1 MINLRKKL
9 LSALLSVSLAA
20 SCTVLNMPFSVSAVS
35 EEMTVTVSM
44 EGLTLGQGMYFEPET
59 YTLSEINKLVSTEGY
74 GPFDESNLN
83 AGMATLA
90 FFIDNGIE
98 YKNTGSWGNGSAVV
112 GSSFYLE
119 SVKNIDKGHLNVPK
133 VILEKSGMSQDDFK
147 DWGNDDEYL
156 GEFDYNQM
164 SGWMITVND
173 LLIPV
178 GASSWTLNQD
188 YEGYNDYGSDYVV
201 RWQFTLNDYG
211 ADLGLQG
218 FAGAPYYDRANKD
231 LLYKKYAELSADGIF
246 KNNTEL
252 KKQALSV
259 MENLTATQE
268 EVDTVF
274 AFLESAGKISV
285 NEVLEDTF
293 SKLSQKVSE
302 PVFGTTGGEWTV
314 LALARGN
321 YFNKDSDYF
330 KGYYDRIVDTVN
342 KTASSV
348 NKNGALHSRK
358 YTENS
363 RLIMAL
369 SSIGKDSHSVGD
381 WDIIAPLED
390 FDNVV
395 WQGIN
400 GPIFALIALDTQNY
414 QTSDSTIRQQYI
426 EYILNK
432 EIDGGGWALN
442 GGSADPD
449 ITAMT
454 LQALANYT
462 DDEKVAA
469 AVERGINTLSSL
481 QKDNGGYASWGSIN
495 SESIAQV
502 ITACTALGI
511 DPATDERFVK
521 NGHSAVDA
529 LLEFYDKDSTDFTFR
544 HTMDGKGNAMAT
556 DQAAYALVAYQRFVN
571 GKNSLYDMTDVEL
584 DTAPAKFSGAT
595 LSLGG
600 NISVNFHMELDNSVA
615 NDKNAYMQFT
625 LPSGNTTK
633 VMVSDAIM
641 KNENGRT
648 YYVFTCEVAA
658 KEINDEITAQMIFGD
673 GTASEEY
680 SYSVKEYS
688 DSILNSDYSDETKTL
703 VKKILDYGKYAKA
716 YFSGGNL
723 TTTSEI
729 NSVTADML
737 SDYTMKSIGTLSNG
751 ITYYGSS
758 LLLESETTVRHY
770 FKVAEGTDVSAYN
783 FSGNKGNYYYIDI
796 TDISA
801 DKLDMACDTK
811 IGGYTVTYSPM
822 SYIYAVLS
830 SEKASD
836 SLKNVVRALYLY
848 NQAVNA
854 YQQK

>member
-9 LSALLSVSLAA
+9 LSALLSVSLTA

-59 YTLSEINKLVSTEGY
+59 YTLSEINELVSTEGY

-98 YKNTGSWGNGSAVV
+98 YENTGSWGDNSGIV
-112 GSSFYLE
+112 GSSFYLS
-119 SVKNIDKGHLNVPK
+119 SVKNIDKGYLNVPEI
-133 VILEKSGMSQDDFK
+133 ILEKSGMSQEDFEG
-147 DWGNDDEYL
+147 WGNDDEYL
-156 GEFDYNQM
+156 GEFDYDSM

-178 GASSWTLNQD
+178 GASSWTLNQN
-188 YEGYNDYGSDYVV
+188 YAGYNDYGSDYVI
-201 RWQFTLNDYG
+201 RWQFTLNGYG
-211 ADLGLQG
+211 ADLGRSSG
-218 FAGAPYYDRANKD
+218 WGSDAYYEHANKD

-246 KNNTEL
+246 NNNTKL
-252 KKQALSV
+252 KEQALSV

-274 AFLESAGKISV
+274 ALLESARKIS
-285 NEVLEDTF
+285 EILEDTF

-314 LALARGN
+314 LAIARGN

-330 KGYYDRIVDTVN
+330 KGYYDRIVETVN
-342 KTASSV
+342 KTAPQY
-348 NKNGALHSRK
+348 NGALHRVK

-369 SSIGKDSHSVGD
+369 SAIGKDAHSVGD

-414 QTSDSTIRQQYI
+414 QTSDPTIRQQYI
-426 EYILNK
+426 DYILDK
-432 EIDGGGWALN
+432 EIDGGGWALS
-442 GGSADPD
+442 GTSADPD

-462 DDEKVAA
+462 DDEKVAV
-469 AVERGINTLSSL
+469 AVERGINILSSL
-481 QKDNGGYASWGSIN
+481 QKDNGGYSSWGSIN

-556 DQAAYALVAYQRFVN
+556 DQATYALVAYQRFVN

-584 DTAPAKFSGAT
+584 DTIPVKFSGAT

-600 NISVNFHMELDNSVA
+600 NIGVNFHIELDDSVV
-615 NDKNAYMQFT
+615 NDKNAYMNFT
-625 LPSGNTTK
+625 SPNGNTTK

-658 KEINDEITAQMIFGD
+658 KEINDDITAQMIFGD

-680 SYSVKEYS
+680 FYSVKEYS
-688 DSILNSDYSDETKTL
+688 DSILNSDYTDETKTL
-703 VKKILDYGKYAKA
+703 VKKILDYGNYAKA

-770 FKVAEGTDVSAYN
+770 FKVADGIDVSAYN

-796 TDISA
+796 IDISA
-801 DKLDMACDTK
+801 DKLDMAFDTK

-822 SYIYAVLS
+822 SYIYTVLS
-830 SEKASD
+830 SERASD

>member
-1 MINLRKKL
+1 
-9 LSALLSVSLAA
+9 
-20 SCTVLNMPFSVSAVS
+20 SAVS

-59 YTLSEINKLVSTEGY
+59 YTLSEINSLVATEGY

-98 YKNTGSWGNGSAVV
+98 YENTGSWGDSSAVV
-112 GSSFYLE
+112 GSSFYLS
-119 SVKNIDKGHLNVPK
+119 SVRNIDKGYLNIPK
-133 VILEKSGMSQDDFK
+133 IILEKSGMSQEDFE
-147 DWGNDDEYL
+147 DWGNYDDYL

-188 YEGYNDYGSDYVV
+188 YKGYNNYGSDYVV

-218 FAGAPYYDRANKD
+218 FAGAPYYDHVNKD
-231 LLYKKYAELSADGIF
+231 LLYKKYAELSANGIL
-246 KNNTEL
+246 NSNTKL
-252 KKQALSV
+252 KKQTLSV
-259 MENLTATQE
+259 MENLTATQK
-268 EVDTVF
+268 EVDT
-274 AFLESAGKISV
+274 ALTLLESANV
-285 NEVLEDTF
+285 NEVLNDTF
-293 SKLSQKVSE
+293 KKLANTVTE
-302 PVFGTTGGEWTV
+302 PKFGTDNGEWTV

-321 YFNKDSDYF
+321 YFNKDSGYF
-330 KGYYDRIVDTVN
+330 KGYYDRIVETVN
-342 KTASSV
+342 EKAASV
-348 NKNGALHSRK
+348 NQNGALHKVKS
-358 YTENS
+358 TENS
-363 RLIMAL
+363 RLIVAL
-369 SSIGKDSHSVGD
+369 SSIGKNAESVGD
-381 WDIIAPLED
+381 WNLITPYN
-390 FDNVV
+390 DNFN
-395 WQGIN
+395 WIKKQGIN
-400 GPIFALIALDTQNY
+400 GPIWTLIALDTQNY
-414 QTSDSTIRQQYI
+414 QTSDSTVRQQCI
-426 EYILNK
+426 DYILGLQF
-432 EIDGGGWALN
+432 DDGGWALS
-442 GGSADPD
+442 GTSADPD
-449 ITAMT
+449 ITAMA

-469 AVERGINTLSSL
+469 AVERGISTLSSL

-502 ITACTALGI
+502 ITACTALEI
-511 DPATDERFVK
+511 DPATDERFIK

-529 LLEFYDKDSTDFTFR
+529 LLEFYDKGSTDFTFR

-556 DQAAYALVAYQRFVN
+556 DQAAYALVAYQRFVD

-600 NISVNFHMELDNSVA
+600 NIGVNFHMELDDSVV

-658 KEINDEITAQMIFGD
+658 KEINDDITAQMIFGD

-688 DSILNSDYSDETKTL
+688 DSILNSDY
-703 VKKILDYGKYAKA
+703 
-716 YFSGGNL
+716 
-723 TTTSEI
+723 
-729 NSVTADML
+729 
-737 SDYTMKSIGTLSNG
+737 
-751 ITYYGSS
+751 
-758 LLLESETTVRHY
+758 
-770 FKVAEGTDVSAYN
+770 
-783 FSGNKGNYYYIDI
+783 
-796 TDISA
+796 
-801 DKLDMACDTK
+801 
-811 IGGYTVTYSPM
+811 
-822 SYIYAVLS
+822 
-830 SEKASD
+830 
-836 SLKNVVRALYLY
+836 
-848 NQAVNA
+848 
-854 YQQK
+854 

>member
-59 YTLSEINKLVSTEGY
+59 YTLSEINELVATEGY

-98 YKNTGSWGNGSAVV
+98 YENTGSWGDGSAIV

-119 SVKNIDKGHLNVPK
+119 SVKNIDKGYLNIPK
-133 VILEKSGMSQDDFK
+133 IIYDNGFVYDEKYANK
-147 DWGNDDEYL
+147 DAYL

-178 GASSWTLNQD
+178 GASSWILNQND
-188 YEGYNDYGSDYVV
+188 TGYNNYGSDYVV

-218 FAGAPYYDRANKD
+218 FAGVPYYDHANKD

-246 KNNTEL
+246 NNNTEL

-348 NKNGALHSRK
+348 NQNGALHSRK

-432 EIDGGGWALN
+432 EIDGGGWALSETST
-442 GGSADPD
+442 SADPD
-449 ITAMT
+449 ITAMA
-454 LQALANYT
+454 LQALTNYT

-544 HTMDGKGNAMAT
+544 HTMDGEGNAMAT

-600 NISVNFHMELDNSVA
+600 NIGVNFHMELDDSVV

-658 KEINDEITAQMIFGD
+658 KEINDDITAQMIFGD
-673 GTASEEY
+673 GTASEKY

>member
-98 YKNTGSWGNGSAVV
+98 YKNTGSWGDGSAIV

-119 SVKNIDKGHLNVPK
+119 SVKNIDKGYLNVPK
-133 VILEKSGMSQDDFK
+133 VILEKSGMSQADFK

-178 GASSWTLNQD
+178 GASSWTLNQA
-188 YEGYNDYGSDYVV
+188 YNGYNDYGNDYVI

-246 KNNTEL
+246 NNNTEL

-293 SKLSQKVSE
+293 SKLSQNVSE

-330 KGYYDRIVDTVN
+330 KGYYDRIVEKVN
-342 KTASSV
+342 QTASSI
-348 NKNGALHSRK
+348 NQNGALHEVKS
-358 YTENS
+358 TENS
-363 RLIMAL
+363 RLIVAL
-369 SSIGKDSHSVGD
+369 SAIGKDARNVGD
-381 WDIIAPLED
+381 WNLITPYNDN
-390 FDNVV
+390 FD
-395 WQGIN
+395 WIKKQGIN
-400 GPIFALIALDTQNY
+400 GPIWTLIALDTQNY
-414 QTSDSTIRQQYI
+414 QTSDQTVRQQCI
-426 EYILNK
+426 EYILAQ
-432 EIDGGGWALN
+432 EIEGGGWAMS
-442 GGSADPD
+442 GETADPD

-454 LQALANYT
+454 LQALANYA

-469 AVERGINTLSSL
+469 AVERGINKLSSI

-511 DPATDERFVK
+511 DPATDERFIK

-544 HTMDGKGNAMAT
+544 HTMNGNGNAMAT

-600 NISVNFHMELDNSVA
+600 NIGVNFHMELDNSVV

-625 LPSGNTTK
+625 LLSGNTTK
-633 VMVSDAIM
+633 VMVKDSQK

-658 KEINDEITAQMIFGD
+658 KEINDDITAQMIFGD
-673 GTASEEY
+673 GTASEKY

-688 DSILNSDYSDETKTL
+688 DSILNGNYTDETKTL
-703 VKKILDYGKYAKA
+703 VKKMLDYSKYAKA

-723 TTTSEI
+723 TITSEI
-729 NSVTADML
+729 NAVTADTL
-737 SDYTMKSIGTLSNG
+737 SDYTMKSTGTLSKG

-758 LLLESETTVRHY
+758 LLLESKTTVRHY
-770 FKVAEGTDVSAYN
+770 FKVAEGTDVSEYN

-801 DKLDMACDTK
+801 DKLDVDCDTK

-822 SYIYAVLS
+822 SYAYAVLS
-830 SEKASD
+830 SENASD

-848 NQAVNA
+848 NQAANA
-854 YQQK
+854 YKQ

>member
-1 MINLRKKL
+1 
-9 LSALLSVSLAA
+9 
-20 SCTVLNMPFSVSAVS
+20 SAVS

-59 YTLSEINKLVSTEGY
+59 YTLSEINELVSTEGY

-98 YKNTGSWGNGSAVV
+98 YENTGSWGDNSGIV
-112 GSSFYLE
+112 GSSFYLS
-119 SVKNIDKGHLNVPK
+119 SVKNIDKGYLNVPEI
-133 VILEKSGMSQDDFK
+133 ILEKSGMSQEDFEG
-147 DWGNDDEYL
+147 WGNDDEYL
-156 GEFDYNQM
+156 GEFDYDSM

-178 GASSWTLNQD
+178 GASSWTLNQN
-188 YEGYNDYGSDYVV
+188 YAGYNDYGSDYVI
-201 RWQFTLNDYG
+201 RWQFTLNGYG
-211 ADLGLQG
+211 ADLGRSSG
-218 FAGAPYYDRANKD
+218 WGSDAYYEHANKD

-246 KNNTEL
+246 NNNTKL
-252 KKQALSV
+252 KEQALSV

-274 AFLESAGKISV
+274 ALLESARKIS
-285 NEVLEDTF
+285 EILEDTF

-314 LALARGN
+314 LAIARGN

-330 KGYYDRIVDTVN
+330 KGYYDRIVETVN
-342 KTASSV
+342 KTAPQY
-348 NKNGALHSRK
+348 NGALHRVK

-369 SSIGKDSHSVGD
+369 SAIGKDAHSVGD

-414 QTSDSTIRQQYI
+414 QTSDPTIRQQYI
-426 EYILNK
+426 DYILDK
-432 EIDGGGWALN
+432 EIDGGGWALS
-442 GGSADPD
+442 GTSADPD

-462 DDEKVAA
+462 DDEKVAV
-469 AVERGINTLSSL
+469 AVERGINILSSL
-481 QKDNGGYASWGSIN
+481 QKDNGGYSSWGSIN

-556 DQAAYALVAYQRFVN
+556 DQATYALVAYQRFVN

-584 DTAPAKFSGAT
+584 DTIPVKFSGAT

-600 NISVNFHMELDNSVA
+600 NIGVNFHIELDDSVV
-615 NDKNAYMQFT
+615 NDKNAYMNFT
-625 LPSGNTTK
+625 SPNGNTTK

-658 KEINDEITAQMIFGD
+658 KEINDDITAQMIFGD

-680 SYSVKEYS
+680 FYSVKEYS
-688 DSILNSDYSDETKTL
+688 DSILNSDYTDETKTL
-703 VKKILDYGKYAKA
+703 VKKILDYGNYAKA

-770 FKVAEGTDVSAYN
+770 FKVADGIDVSAYN

-796 TDISA
+796 IDISA
-801 DKLDMACDTK
+801 DKLDMAFDTK

-822 SYIYAVLS
+822 SYIYTVLS
-830 SEKASD
+830 SERASD

>member
-20 SCTVLNMPFSVSAVS
+20 SCAVLNMPFSVSAVS

-98 YKNTGSWGNGSAVV
+98 YENTGSWGDGSAIV

-119 SVKNIDKGHLNVPK
+119 SVKNIDKGYLNIPK
-133 VILEKSGMSQDDFK
+133 IIYDNGFVYDEKYANK
-147 DWGNDDEYL
+147 DAYL
-156 GEFDYNQM
+156 GEFDYGNM

-173 LLIPV
+173 LLIPL

-201 RWQFTLNDYG
+201 RWQFTLNGYG
-211 ADLGLQG
+211 ADLGRSSVWG
-218 FAGAPYYDRANKD
+218 STAYYEHANKD

-246 KNNTEL
+246 NNNTEL

-330 KGYYDRIVDTVN
+330 KGYYDRIVETVN
-342 KTASSV
+342 TKAP
-348 NKNGALHSRK
+348 NYNGALHSVK
-358 YTENS
+358 LTENS
-363 RLIMAL
+363 RLILAL
-369 SSIGKDSHSVGD
+369 SAIGKDSHSVGD
-381 WDIIAPLED
+381 WDIIAPLEN
-390 FDNVV
+390 FNNVIK
-395 WQGIN
+395 QGIN

-426 EYILNK
+426 DYILNS
-432 EIDGGGWALN
+432 EIDGGGWALS
-442 GGSADPD
+442 GTSADPD
-449 ITAMT
+449 ITAMA

-469 AVERGINTLSSL
+469 AVERGISMLSSL

-511 DPATDERFVK
+511 DPATDERFIK
-521 NGHSAVDA
+521 NSHSAVDA

-544 HTMDGKGNAMAT
+544 HIMDGKGDAMAT
-556 DQAAYALVAYQRFVN
+556 DQAAYALVAYQRFVD

-600 NISVNFHMELDNSVA
+600 NIGVNFHMELDDSVV
-615 NDKNAYMQFT
+615 NDKNAYMHFT

-641 KNENGRT
+641 KNENSRT

-658 KEINDEITAQMIFGD
+658 KEINDDITAQMIFGD

-729 NSVTADML
+729 SSVTADML

>member
-59 YTLSEINKLVSTEGY
+59 YTLSEINSLVATEGY

-98 YKNTGSWGNGSAVV
+98 YTNTGSWGDGSAIV
-112 GSSFYLE
+112 GNSFYLE
-119 SVKNIDKGHLNVPK
+119 SVKNIDKGYLNIPK
-133 VILEKSGMSQDDFK
+133 IIYDNGFVYDEKYANK
-147 DWGNDDEYL
+147 DAYL
-156 GEFDYNQM
+156 GEFDYGNM

-188 YEGYNDYGSDYVV
+188 YEGYNDYGSDYVI
-201 RWQFTLNDYG
+201 RWQFTLNGYG
-211 ADLGLQG
+211 ADLGRSNG
-218 FAGAPYYDRANKD
+218 WGSDAYYEHANKD
-231 LLYKKYAELSADGIF
+231 LLYKKYAKLSADGIF
-246 KNNTEL
+246 NNNTEL
-252 KKQALSV
+252 KEQALSV

-268 EVDTVF
+268 EVDTVL
-274 AFLESAGKISV
+274 ALLESAGKISV

-342 KTASSV
+342 ETAP
-348 NKNGALHSRK
+348 KYNGALHSKK

-369 SSIGKDSHSVGD
+369 SSIGKNAHSVGD

-390 FDNVV
+390 FNNVV

-426 EYILNK
+426 DYILTK
-432 EIDGGGWALN
+432 EIEGGGWALN

-449 ITAMT
+449 ITAMA

-469 AVERGINTLSSL
+469 AVERGINTLSSI

-511 DPATDERFVK
+511 NPANDERFIK

-544 HTMDGKGNAMAT
+544 HTMDGEGNAMAT

-600 NISVNFHMELDNSVA
+600 NIGVNFHMELDDSVV
-615 NDKNAYMQFT
+615 NDKNAYMHFT

-641 KNENGRT
+641 KNENSRT

-658 KEINDEITAQMIFGD
+658 KEINDDITAQMIFGD